1 MMRYLTIVAFIIAA
15 NITFAGSIVTQRVVN
30 VRGFVN
36 GSTTISLSGQM
47 TESAMD
53 NLVRGYGVAVYN
65 SLDNYLVF
73 PTLLQKTKTGYGKKF
88 NTKNVSVSAKNGKFQ
103 WTEKDVTE
111 YFTFAVGREKIKPK
125 KATFK
130 SSGTVETSD
139 LAKLDTKKLTV
150 YDYWCSEQGLGRLA
164 SLSCTPERKGNN
176 FKYSKKEQD
185 LQVKFSANSNGK
197 VSAYYKLQ
205 PTVASPAFID
215 NEYVFTNQ
223 YDYSLVIVGEGDVFA
238 DFCGPDQVEFSVTEN
253 IGKFRFFAYDGI
265 RVTNDYMILELMNDT
280 EVAAVFGNY
289 DLALSIVGDGAASF
303 EFTGQDEV
311 EIKALDGSVPFRYFV
326 VNGEKVTGST
336 IALSLQ
342 EDTAVEA
349 VFGNYDFATE
359 VVGDGSV
366 DFEFTGPDLVEV
378 RVPEGSK
385 FFRYFVVNGQKRTEA
400 TLLLSLQEDTVVEA
414 VFGTYDLTV
423 EIIGNGSVDVEFTGP
438 DVAKVKVVDGDAPF
452 RYFTVNGKNNTNKN
466 MSLAL
471 EEDTLVEAVFGT
483 YSFSTEI
490 VGEGAIDYEF
500 LGQDLVEVRVNK
512 NNRYFRYF
520 TVNGEARG
528 NTKTLLLDLEEDT
541 VVEAVFGTYAFSLVC
556 IGTSFGSA
564 SYEFIGQD
572 EVEIKVSEGGALFR
586 YFNVNGKRY
595 ADSSIRLSLE
605 EDTDVS
611 GVFGMYAFSADVVGD
626 GSLDY
631 EFLDHDRVEVRV
643 PEDSSLFRYFTV
655 NGKTRTEKTI
665 HFYLQE
671 DTEVKAVFGIYAF
684 STEVVGEGVID
695 CEFLGPDLVEVTVNK
710 ESSNFRYF
718 TVNGEARRN
727 ITTLLL
733 YLEEDTVVEGV
744 FGTYS
749 FNFDIVGGGSAD
761 FEFKGPDEVEIKV
774 PEDSGLFRYFTVNL
788 IPFTNRSLTL
798 YLKRD
803 TRVKVFF
810 GTYNFSVDIVGDGT
824 LDYKF
829 TDRDIVEV
837 KVPDDAERF
846 RYLIVNGEKRLV
858 RSMVINL
865 TEDTA
870 VSAVFGKYDCETVV
884 VGSGHVESKF
894 TGIDEVTL
902 SAISEEDV
910 FSCFEW
916 NGCVTNLTPVS
927 IQLVADTVVTAT
939 FSAANY
945 LVVDISGGTSA
956 QKWPYRIT
964 TDKPD
969 VENDNCRGEELW
981 LRYVPPGSY
990 MMGSPKNENGR
1001 GTREDQHKVTISKG
1015 FYIGVFEVTQKQYK
1029 LITDTSYPNNKDTYP
1044 CCKVNFEMLR
1054 GKGVGAGWPE
1064 HDRVNSSSV
1073 VGVIRAKTGLRFDIP
1088 TEAQWEY
1095 ACRAGTTTAYNSG
1108 NNMFDKNFNLKEI
1121 CNYLSSET
1129 LKVGSL
1135 KPNKWGLYDMH
1146 GNVWEWCLDWY
1157 VDNLGFDSAVDPKGP
1172 ETGEMRVL
1180 RGGYYRSDWNEC
1192 RSAYRSYSEPD
1203 NSFYA
1208 DPYPRFGFRFIVNE
1222 D

>member
-1 MMRYLTIVAFIIAA
+1 MRLIRYLAIVAFIIAA

-53 NLVRGYGVAVYN
+53 NLVRGCGVAVYN

-88 NTKNVSVSAKNGKFQ
+88 NTKNVSVSTKNGKFQ
-103 WTEKDVTE
+103 WTEKDITE
-111 YFTFAVGREKIKPK
+111 HFTFAVGREKIKPK

-130 SSGTVETSD
+130 SSGTVETSE

-150 YDYWCSEQGLGRLA
+150 YDYWCEEQGLGRLA
-164 SLSCTPERKGNN
+164 SFSCTPERKGNN

-197 VSAYYKLQ
+197 VNASYKLQ

-215 NEYVFTNQ
+215 NEYVFTNK
-223 YDYSLVIVGEGDVFA
+223 YDYSLIIVGEGNVFS
-238 DFCGPDQVEFSVTEN
+238 DFYGPDQVEFSVTEN
-253 IGKFRFFAYDGI
+253 SDRFRFFSFNGI
-265 RVTNDYMILELMNDT
+265 TVTNDYMMLELEDNT
-280 EVAAVFGNY
+280 EVTAVFGNY
-289 DLALSIVGDGAASF
+289 DFSLNVLGGGSASF

-311 EIKALDGSVPFRYFV
+311 EIKALDGGAPFRYFT
-326 VNGEKVTGST
+326 VNGEKITDST
-336 IALSLQ
+336 IILNLQ

-349 VFGNYDFATE
+349 VFGTYAFTAD
-359 VVGDGSV
+359 VVGDGSIY
-366 DFEFTGPDLVEV
+366 FEFIEPDLVEV
-378 RVPEGSK
+378 RVPEGSSL
-385 FFRYFVVNGQKRTEA
+385 FRYFLVNGSKRTEDGM
-400 TLLLSLQEDTVVEA
+400 LLSLQEDTVVEA
-414 VFGTYDLTV
+414 VFGTYDFSF
-423 EIIGNGSVDVEFTGP
+423 EIIGNGSVDVEFTGA
-438 DVAKVKVVDGDAPF
+438 DEVEMKALEGDAPF
-452 RYFTVNGKNNTNKN
+452 RYFLVNGQYYTNRTTLLFLQENTEVK
-466 MSLAL
+466 
-471 EEDTLVEAVFGT
+471 AVFGT
-483 YSFSTEI
+483 YAFSVEI
-490 VGEGAIDYEF
+490 IGDGLIDCEF
-500 LGQDLVEVRVNK
+500 LGQDLVEVSVNK
-512 NNRYFRYF
+512 SSKNFRYF
-520 TVNGEARG
+520 TVNGEVRR
-528 NTKTLLLDLEEDT
+528 NTTTLLLYLEEDT
-541 VVEAVFGTYAFSLVC
+541 VVEAVFGTYSFSLGFV
-556 IGTSFGSA
+556 GGGSVT
-564 SYEFIGQD
+564 YEFTGPD
-572 EVEIKVSEGGALFR
+572 EVEINVSEGGALFR
-586 YFNVNGKRY
+586 YFNVNGKKY
-595 ADSSIRLSLE
+595 TDSSIQLSLE
-605 EDTDVS
+605 NDTSVS
-611 GVFGMYAFSADVVGD
+611 AVFGEYAFSADVVGD
-626 GSLDY
+626 GSIDF
-631 EFLDHDRVEVRV
+631 EFLDHDLVEVRV
-643 PEDSSLFRYFTV
+643 PEGSSLFRYFTV
-655 NGKTRTEKTI
+655 NGQNYTNKTI
-665 HFYLQE
+665 RFYLYK
-671 DTEVKAVFGIYAF
+671 DTEVKAVFGTYAF
-684 STEVVGEGVID
+684 STETVGEGVLD

-710 ESSNFRYF
+710 KSSNFRYF

-788 IPFTNRSLTL
+788 TPFTNRSLTL

-870 VSAVFGKYDCETVV
+870 VSAVFGKYNCETVV

-916 NGCVTNLTPVS
+916 NGCVTNLSPVS

-945 LVVDISGGTSA
+945 LVVNLSGRSA
-956 QKWPYRIT
+956 KKWPYRIT

-969 VENDNCRGEELW
+969 IENDDCRTKELW
-981 LRYVPPGSY
+981 LRYVPPGTY
-990 MMGSPKNENGR
+990 MMGSPKNEIGR
-1001 GTREDQHKVTISKG
+1001 GTREDQHQVTLSKG

-1029 LITDTSYPNNKDTYP
+1029 LITSTDYPETEDAYP
-1044 CCKVNFEMLR
+1044 TRKINYDILR
-1054 GKGVGAGWPE
+1054 GEIGAEWPA
-1064 HDRVNSSSV
+1064 HDEVSPESV
-1073 VGVIRAKTGLRFDIP
+1073 IGVIRAKTGLRFDIP

-1095 ACRAGTTTAYNSG
+1095 ACRATTTTAYNSG
-1108 NNMFDKNFNLKEI
+1108 NNLGDKDFDLNEFCYYTSYGPQE
-1121 CNYLSSET
+1121 
-1129 LKVGSL
+1129 VGIL

-1157 VDNLGFDSAVDPKGP
+1157 VDNLGFDPATDPKGP
-1172 ETGEMRVL
+1172 ETGEKRVL
-1180 RGGYYRSDWNEC
+1180 RGGSYNNSEKEC

-1208 DPYPRFGFRFIVNE
+1208 DPYPRFGFRFVVNE